1 MNLPVYNM
9 HMQANSYYQL
19 LQLQT
24 ITVAA
29 VLDNVLEN
37 PFVSFPW
44 LTAVSAVRN
53 KQSEVVSCQCYHIL
67 VDPNYRHFWKWCT
80 LFVMLLDR
88 VARMCWQKV
97 FNTVNR
103 GARGSEKYM
112 PLENKRTVV
121 LVWFSF
127 SSLLFFFTYTFNTCA
142 NKYLQS
148 LSSVLLN

>member
-1 MNLPVYNM
+1 MNLPIYNM

-53 KQSEVVSCQCYHIL
+53 KQMRVIRIHSEVVSCQRYHIL
-67 VDPNYRHFWKWCT
+67 VDPNYRHFWKCRT
-80 LFVMLLDR
+80 LFVMFLDR
-88 VARMCWQKV
+88 VARMCSQKV
-97 FNTVNR
+97 FNSVKR

-112 PLENKRTVV
+112 PLENERSVV

-127 SSLLFFFTYTFNTCA
+127 PSLLFFFTYTFNTCA
-142 NKYLQS
+142 NKYL
-148 LSSVLLN
+148 